1 MKNKIQRV
9 VNLLLGYSGV
19 EQLQLNYVGYTG
31 VKERAIKA
39 GGRDNSGSLEKAIN
53 RVERKYPVG
62 EDSNPELLKEN
73 LKRIA
78 AYLESN

>member
-31 VKERAIKA
+31 VKEEARVAIGK
-39 GGRDNSGSLEKAIN
+39 GNSSSLEKAIN
-53 RVERKYPVG
+53 SVERKYPVR

-78 AYLESN
+78 AYLGSN